1 MPKRLALKKAISIPE
16 KNPIMII
23 VTKNQ
28 TSVLT
33 AIIQSKDIKTG

>member
-1 MPKRLALKKAISIPE
+1 
-16 KNPIMII
+16 MII